1 MRNKVILGSK
11 IIGDNEKIPFVA
23 EIGVNHLGKLN
34 NALELVKSAV
44 RSGSDF
50 LKFQTYIAEDRY
62 DKRNPKYKEFTELL
76 KNWQLSKD
84 EETEM

>member
-1 MRNKVILGSK
+1 MRKF
-11 IIGDNEKIPFVA
+11 FVA

-50 LKFQTYIAEDRY
+50 LKFQILYSWRQI
-62 DKRNPKYKEFTELL
+62 
-76 KNWQLSKD
+76 W
-84 EETEM
+84 